1 MNGFISHIIQHHL
14 QTESTIQPRLP
25 GRFESFHAAQNQG
38 GMDMVESD
46 GFSTSPNQ
54 KINNPENNLIEKP
67 ISKNQIP
74 PVDSGNLSDEIKPKG
89 GLFSYPQLETMNA
102 NNSNP
107 FEVYTADQAARRSM
121 ADRTI
126 DSDERVRRNLI
137 TDINSNIFVRENTNL
152 SDRNG
157 NLLNEPVRP
166 KSPSSLVFEKNRR
179 SSANQQAVFFEN
191 PGQKA
196 EPTIKVSIGRIEVRA
211 IVTPQA
217 VKKETHTTQNPG
229 MSLDDYLKKRN
240 DKK

>member
-14 QTESTIQPRLP
+14 QSESTIQPRLP
-25 GRFESFHAAQNQG
+25 GRFESFHAAQNRDG
-38 GMDMVESD
+38 VDMAESD

-54 KINNPENNLIEKP
+54 KTNNSENNLIENP
-67 ISKNQIP
+67 IFKNQIS
-74 PVDSGNLSDEIKPKG
+74 PVDSGNLSDEMKAKN
-89 GLFSYPQLETMNA
+89 GLFPKPESAAMDA

-107 FEVYTADQAARRSM
+107 FEVYTDQAARRSM

-126 DSDERVRRNLI
+126 DSDERVRGNLI

-152 SDRNG
+152 SDRYG
-157 NLLNEPVRP
+157 NLLNEPIRP

-217 VKKETHTTQNPG
+217 VKKETNTTQNPG

>member
-14 QTESTIQPRLP
+14 QSESTIQPRLP
-25 GRFESFHAAQNQG
+25 GRFESFHAAQNRDG
-38 GMDMVESD
+38 VDMAESD

-54 KINNPENNLIEKP
+54 KTNNSENNLIENP
-67 ISKNQIP
+67 IFKNQIS
-74 PVDSGNLSDEIKPKG
+74 PVDSGNLSDEMKAKN
-89 GLFSYPQLETMNA
+89 GLFPKPESTAMDA

-107 FEVYTADQAARRSM
+107 FEVYTDQAARRSM
-121 ADRTI
+121 ADRAI
-126 DSDERVRRNLI
+126 DSDERVRGNLI
-137 TDINSNIFVRENTNL
+137 RDINSNIFVRENTNL

-157 NLLNEPVRP
+157 NLLNEPARP
-166 KSPSSLVFEKNRR
+166 KSPSSLVFEKNRG

-217 VKKETHTTQNPG
+217 VKKETNTTQNPG